1 MRTTPTTTTTATW
14 IDDDG
19 AEVDE
24 LVPLRPSQLR
34 LVGGAADAS
43 ANANNDAFGRCGPG
57 TSWKWLGDV
66 YTPQCAAHD
75 AKVRGYL
82 ANGSSGFMAHA
93 KSLPLLPAAVG
104 SYVRARV
111 TGR

>member
-1 MRTTPTTTTTATW
+1 MRTPTTTAATW
-14 IDDDG
+14 IDDGG
-19 AEVDE
+19 AAADD

-34 LVGGAADAS
+34 LVGGAAGAD
-43 ANANNDAFGRCGPG
+43 NDAFGRCGPG

-82 ANGSSGFMAHA
+82 ANGSNAFMAHA